1 VAQVVQPDGWEAGL
15 VDEAVEA
22 FGDGVG
28 VPWAAV
34 RLDVDQAGA
43 GPLTNCHR
51 ARRARW
57 LRVIAVVVWSRVMV
71 RLPASDLTF
80 LVGLREEHRG
90 PAFVTV
96 LLAELQVNTCWQLA
110 EQAGHGCP
118 DAMQR
123 CCTGRPRPRSAS

>member
-34 RLDVDQAGA
+34 RLDVDQAADELPSGPSGEVAAGDRGGGLVVGDGA
-43 GPLTNCHR
+43 VAGFGF
-51 ARRARW
+51 
-57 LRVIAVVVWSRVMV
+57 
-71 RLPASDLTF
+71 DL
-80 LVGLREEHRG
+80 LGG
-90 PAFVTV
+90 PAGRTPRPGFVTV